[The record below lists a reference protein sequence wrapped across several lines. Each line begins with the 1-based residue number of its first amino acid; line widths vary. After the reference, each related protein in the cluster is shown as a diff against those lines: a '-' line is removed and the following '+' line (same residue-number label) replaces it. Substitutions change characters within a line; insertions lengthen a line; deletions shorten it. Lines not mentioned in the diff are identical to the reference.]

1 MSISE
6 ISEVSPVPLRR
17 SARITPMAARAF
29 GPGAARIEASSSA
42 DRPLITGIGG
52 ATASGEAPSRRP
64 SSSIQCRRPP
74 WTRVNGRRY
83 STLITTRLGS
93 SRTTSARRTSGS
105 DSTRPA
111 TPIVSRRKMLVPRG
125 IAATAR
131 IWSGGTR
138 ETPRTSTL
146 ATAKCWVVRSQRS
159 AAPPAAATATIVSAV
174 PSSRRR
180 RARRPG
186 RGRFD
191 RPTRCRATKAERSPM
206 SASAA
211 ARLLGELRPL
221 GIYSPMIRISF
232 SSVTEKCV
240 CTRSRVRSMSATMSA
255 AVAPPRL
262 TMKLACFEEISAP
275 LTRLPLRPHF
285 SIIRAATSPGG
296 FFQTQPAEA
305 SASGCVDFLTLS
317 RCFISFWISASGLR
331 CRRRRQP
338 IRTEPAGALKLRY
351 VNVPGAGL
359 NSPSEPSGCRKYTA
373 LTKSP
378 IQPSAVPA
386 FIARA
391 PPIVAGIPTRHS
403 MPPRLRAAASR
414 ISAESDTPAPAI
426 ASSPWNS
433 ARPRHPSRRSTTP
446 RTPRSLTS
454 KLLPPPITE
463 TGSWSRSA
471 NMSAWRM
478 SSTSCGTTKMSAVPP
493 MRSEVWKLRGSLNRT
508 SPRISPSM
516 WPSQSSS
523 GVQALQQLRAELAHV
538 AGAERDHEI
547 PAAGDLGEMLDDARA
562 VAAEVSDIAMA
573 VRPDPVGEI
582 PARDAGD
589 RRLAGRVDV
598 HHDQH
603 VSQIERRQELVP
615 QMLGPGV
622 AVRLKH
628 RHDPTVEAGLGG
640 GQGRP
645 DLGRVM
651 TVVVDHRDA
660 TGTTQDLK
668 SALDSGESGE
678 RPLNRGKR
686 DLQVQPHADRRERVE
701 HVVAAGDLERD
712 LAEEAVALIDL
723 EPAGHAREV
732 QAARD
737 EVRARLEPIRDD
749 PLLDSRDQELDV
761 RLIQAE
767 HRRAVEGHLVD
778 EGDEGVA
785 DRVEGAV
792 VVEVLGVDRR
802 DDRDRRRQ
810 LQERAV
816 GLVGFGDEELALAQP
831 RVRAETRHPAADDD
845 RRVEAAL
852 GQHGAD
858 HRGGRGLA
866 VGARDRDAVLE
877 THQLGEH
884 LRAGDRRDLLP
895 ARGLDLDV
903 VARDRRRVDDHV
915 RALDVGGL
923 VTDEH
928 LRAQLGEPLDGIA
941 PLLVRAGHPV
951 AEVQEDLGDTG
962 HADAADPDEVDLLVA
977 LKHGPAGRCSGALP
991 SRAS

>member
-17 SARITPMAARAF
+17 RARITPIAARAF
-29 GPGAARIEASSSA
+29 GPGDVRIEASSSA

-74 WTRVNGRRY
+74 WTRVNGRRS
-83 STLITTRLGS
+83 STLITTRSGS

-105 DSTRPA
+105 ASTRPV

-138 ETPRTSTL
+138 ETPISSTL
-146 ATAKCWVVRSQRS
+146 ATSKRCVVRSQWS
-159 AAPPAAATATIVSAV
+159 AAPPTTATAMIVRAT
-174 PSSRRR
+174 PTSRRS

-186 RGRFD
+186 RGRFA
-191 RPTRCRATKAERSPM
+191 RPTRCRATNAERSPM
-206 SASAA
+206 SASTE

-221 GIYSPMIRISF
+221 GIYSPMILISF
-232 SSVTEKCV
+232 WSVTEKCD
-240 CTRSRVRSMSATMSA
+240 CTRSRVRSISARMSVAL
-255 AVAPPRL
+255 APPRF
-262 TMKLACFEEISAP
+262 TMKLACLEEISAP
-275 LTRLPLRPHF
+275 LMRLPLRPHF
-285 SIIRAATSPGG
+285 SIIRAATSPAG

-317 RCFISFWISASGLR
+317 RAFISFWISARGFR
-331 CRRRRQP
+331 CSRRRQP
-338 IRTEPAGALKLRY
+338 ISTALGGGLKFRY

-378 IQPSAVPA
+378 IHPSAVPA

-391 PPIVAGIPTRHS
+391 PPIVAGMPTRHS

-433 ARPRHPSRRSTTP
+433 ARPRQPSRRRTTP
-446 RTPRSLTS
+446 RTPRSFTS

-463 TGSWSRSA
+463 TGNCSRSA
-471 NMSAWRM
+471 NMSAWRI

-523 GVQALQQLRAELAHV
+523 RVQALQQLRSELAHV

-547 PAAGDLGEMLDDARA
+547 APAGDLGEMLDDARA
-562 VAAEVSDIAMA
+562 VAAEISDIAMA

-582 PARDAGD
+582 PARDAGN

-603 VSQIERRQELVP
+603 VSQIERRQELFSQV
-615 QMLGPGV
+615 QRPGV

-628 RHDPTVEAGLGG
+628 RHDPTVEPGLGG
-640 GQGRP
+640 GQGRA
-645 DLGRVM
+645 DLGRMM
-651 TVVVDHRDA
+651 TVIVDHRDV

-668 SALDSGESGE
+668 SALDSREAGQ
-678 RPLNRGKR
+678 RPLNGCER
-686 DLQVQPHADRRERVE
+686 DLEVQPHPDRRERVE
-701 HVVAAGDLERD
+701 HVVAARDLERD
-712 LAEEAVALIDL
+712 FPEEGLALIDL
-723 EPAGHAREV
+723 EAAGHAHEL

-737 EVRARLEPIRDD
+737 EIRARLEPVRDD
-749 PLLDSRDQELDV
+749 PLLDPREQELDV
-761 RLIQAE
+761 RLVQAE

-778 EGDEGVA
+778 ERDEGVA
-785 DRVEGAV
+785 DRVEAPV
-792 VVEVLGVDRR
+792 VVEVLGVDGR

-816 GLVGFGDEELALAQP
+816 GLVGFGDEKLALPEP
-831 RVRAETRHPAADDD
+831 RVRAEARHPPADDD
-845 RRVEAAL
+845 RGVEAAL
-852 GQHGAD
+852 GQDGAD
-858 HRGGRGLA
+858 HRGGRRLA
-866 VGARDRDAVLE
+866 VSAGDRDAVLE
-877 THQLGEH
+877 AHQLGEH
-884 LRAGDRRDLLP
+884 LRAGDRRDLAL
-895 ARGLDLDV
+895 ARRLDLYV
-903 VARDRRRVDDHV
+903 VPRDGRRVDD
-915 RALDVGGL
+915 DVGAFDVRRL
-923 VTDEH
+923 MPDED
-928 LRAQLGEPLDGIA
+928 LRAELGEPLDGVVA
-941 PLLVRAGHPV
+941 LLVGAGHPV
-951 AEVQEDLGDTG
+951 AEVQQDLGDPG
-962 HADAADPDEVDLLVA
+962 HAAAADPDEMDLLVA
-977 LKHGPAGRCSGALP
+977 LKHGRAGRCSGALP
-991 SRAS
+991 SRAW